1 MSRDKVF
8 QSITDPLAHW
18 VFLRWPKWVLNWQNQ
33 SFLASPMQQ
42 AWMVLLMCLS
52 LCGLVPVI
60 WRGLVAA
67 LALSVPSA
75 QMMERQQ
82 QVQEVLRQSALQQT
96 QAMKVQAVLAQQ
108 DLLIRQHQ
116 AQVDDLLVA
125 WPNSAIRLTLL
136 HRLQRMAQ
144 QRGLL
149 VQQLKL
155 MPEPDVH
162 GLEASTLKFSVQGA
176 EDAVH
181 AYWQDLDQWFQN
193 GLWTSWVSRR
203 QADGRFVLEGQLSLY
218 WDAQDADTDTG
229 VALQFE
235 VAALANSQTTSAL
248 PSVHVLPK
256 ESQSQMRVVGVAQ
269 SSHSSGRG
277 EAWTWVRSG
286 AQTHL
291 VRPGQQLGTEQSQAK
306 WTDAQGLWLSSGMGQ
321 PDVRLDWEGAKP

>member
-1 MSRDKVF
+1 MSRAKIF
-8 QSITDPLAHW
+8 QDITDALANW

-33 SFLASPMQQ
+33 NFFASSIQQ
-42 AWMVLLMCLS
+42 ACLALLMLVCLG
-52 LCGLVPVI
+52 GLVPAL
-60 WRGLVAA
+60 WRVLVTA

-75 QMMERQQ
+75 QWLDRQQ
-82 QVQEVLRQSALQQT
+82 WVQESMRQSAVQQT
-96 QAMKVQAVLAQQ
+96 HALSLQAGLAQQ
-108 DLLIRQHQ
+108 DLLIRLHQ

-136 HRLQRMAQ
+136 HRLHGMAQ

-155 MPEPDVH
+155 LPEPAVH
-162 GLEASTLKFSVQGA
+162 GLEVSSLKFSVQGT

-181 AYWQDLDQWFQN
+181 AYWQDLDQWLQN
-193 GLWTSWVSRR
+193 GLWTSWVCRR

-235 VAALANSQTTSAL
+235 AAALANLQTASAA
-248 PSVHVLPK
+248 PSGHVLPK

-269 SSHSSGRG
+269 SSPSSGHG
-277 EAWTWVRSG
+277 AAWTWVRSG
-286 AQTHL
+286 SQTHL
-291 VRPGQQLGTEQSQAK
+291 VRSGQQLGIEQSQAK
-306 WTDAQGLWLSSGMGQ
+306 WTDAQGLWLSSGPGQ
-321 PDVRLDWEGAKP
+321 PDVRLDWEGVKP